1 MADFSSRITE
11 ITRKR
16 HKIFPVLKDK
26 NCQPQILYPEKIGF
40 RNKGEIKIFSDKEIL
55 NEFISSR
62 ATLQKNKIKS

>member
-40 RNKGEIKIFSDKEIL
+40 RNKGEIKIFSDKEKL
-55 NEFISSR
+55 R
-62 ATLQKNKIKS
+62 